1 MAETPRQATPCSIC
15 GKPVDP
21 SYRPFCSRRCADLD
35 LHRWL
40 NGAYV
45 IAGESDPDETDGAS
59 EAPAPAGKLR
69 RDDF

>member
-1 MAETPRQATPCSIC
+1 MAEAPGQAAPCSIC

-45 IAGESDPDETDGAS
+45 IAGESDPDEADDAPEAS
-59 EAPAPAGKLR
+59 SPGSKRR